1 MSLINFDNVSRE
13 FLTGDTV
20 IKAVDNISFEIKQGD
35 FTVILGTS
43 GSGKSTTLNLLG
55 GLDTPTSG
63 EITIDGKKIS
73 QFSSKELTL
82 YRRDT
87 IGFVF
92 QFYNLIPNLNTFE
105 NVDIS
110 RRLSNKSLDTNDL
123 LKSVGLEGRKKH
135 FPSSLSG
142 GEMQRVSIARALC
155 KNPKILLC
163 DEPTGALDSETGKN
177 ILILLKDI
185 SKKYGIT
192 IIMVTHNSE
201 IAKMADK
208 IITMKDGGILKIEE
222 NESPYTPEE
231 VQL

>member
-1 MSLINFDNVSRE
+1 MSSIKFDKVSRE
-13 FLTGDTV
+13 YSTGDIA
-20 IKAVDNISFEIKQGD
+20 IKAVDNISFQIEQGD

-43 GSGKSTTLNLLG
+43 GSGKSTTLNLIG
-55 GLDTPTSG
+55 GLDTPTQG
-63 EITIDGKKIS
+63 EIIINNRKIS
-73 QFSSKELTL
+73 EFSDKELTL

-110 RRLSNKSLDTNDL
+110 SRLSKNSLSTDDL
-123 LKSVGLEGRKKH
+123 LDSVGLKDRKKH

-163 DEPTGALDSETGKN
+163 DEPTGALDSETGKK
-177 ILILLKDI
+177 ILILLKDV

-192 IIMVTHNSE
+192 VVMVTHNSE
-201 IAKMADK
+201 IAKIADTV
-208 IITMKDGGILKIEE
+208 ITMKDGKISNFEK
-222 NESPYTPEE
+222 NNNTCLPEE